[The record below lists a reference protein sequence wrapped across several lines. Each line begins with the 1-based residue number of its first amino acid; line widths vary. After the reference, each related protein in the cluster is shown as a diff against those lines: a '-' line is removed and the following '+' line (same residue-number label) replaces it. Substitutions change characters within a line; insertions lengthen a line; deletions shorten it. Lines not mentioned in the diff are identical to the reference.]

1 MKYYCIEPAT
11 KDKDGVC
18 VLPPL
23 HESVNPSDFDH
34 IDTKVLLENFAPLE
48 KFPTSCDRVGW
59 FSGELDYQIFSG
71 WDGWTS
77 EIRAVYD
84 KTDAK
89 DRRKF
94 IVPKS
99 EEKDVPSIPNW
110 EVSNDPLVNKFL
122 NEKNMIPYDQKITDL
137 LEDFSKWQ
145 QGTEA
150 GKQNPVE
157 QKDEPKDE
165 YAELCK
171 EITRLQ
177 EKYDENGYDC
187 PPIIKLQRMEQHI
200 DLAFENFKKMAKV
213 EPQPALKEEEL
224 KADWPRKVFN
234 EKALLQ
240 EVIKVWGEYGAHAD
254 VLKELIKRAATKTY
268 TESEVREIVGRTW
281 ERCCAQLLAD
291 ISLTLTN
298 PDNLKKAGWNDSVVL
313 RAVGETIKNFPFPD
327 KETFINGLFPPQNQ
341 NNDKKI

>member
-145 QGTEA
+145 QAKEA
-150 GKQNPVE
+150 WRKI
-157 QKDEPKDE
+157 
-165 YAELCK
+165 
-171 EITRLQ
+171 EI
-177 EKYDENGYDC
+177 Y
-187 PPIIKLQRMEQHI
+187 
-200 DLAFENFKKMAKV
+200 
-213 EPQPALKEEEL
+213 KEEGERYKKAYEEL
-224 KADWPRKVFN
+224 
-234 EKALLQ
+234 
-240 EVIKVWGEYGAHAD
+240 
-254 VLKELIKRAATKTY
+254 
-268 TESEVREIVGRTW
+268 SEQVREIVGRTW
-281 ERCCAQLLAD
+281 EAGQQYGYYDANNANAGD
-291 ISLTLTN
+291 I
-298 PDNLKKAGWNDSVVL
+298 
-313 RAVGETIKNFPFPD
+313 PD
-327 KETFINGLFPPQNQ
+327 KETFINTLFPSGRT
-341 NNDKKI
+341 